1 MVTTVTATVLV
12 WKKHLELIVEAYADD
27 VIGARVGLGAIGCLL
42 VVVAVNADEV
52 TGIEA
57 NLFIDV
63 PCATQSDAV
72 TVAGERGVL
81 LITVAEAVVRA
92 LAPATDGEAVV
103 DVVLHTSEEL
113 MGAVGEFFLTVA
125 THTGVLIVEE
135 VVLDGSAEL
144 VGEFIAGSNRE
155 QGRHV
160 VAGTDAV
167 LIWALEDDTIK
178 AVVCSRGGYGS
189 IHLLNRIPAEKF
201 QQHPKWIIGHG
212 DIAILLYAIAGANVM
227 SIHGPMAFQIASS
240 QEPATSITR
249 NILFG
254 TLPQY
259 KIPANPYNRIGHA
272 EGILIGGNL
281 SSISAIAGSRF
292 HLPSKQNVILF
303 IEEVEESLHSIDRLF
318 YSLSLKLNF
327 ENVKGIIFGTF
338 NSVRYDLQYGSVE
351 QMLIAH
357 LHNYEIPVCCGFP
370 VGSNSCIPLIEGALC
385 SLDVR
390 GDSATLTYRIKGSV
404 EPYEVDIDTPQ
415 LLKEKQL

>member
-1 MVTTVTATVLV
+1 MYQGKKMIQPSYLKEGDKVALV
-12 WKKHLELIVEAYADD
+12 SPAYWVPQEALQQAADTIRSWGLQPIIGPHTNNLNVNAYA
-27 VIGARVGLGAIGCLL
+27 GT
-42 VVVAVNADEV
+42 ADE
-52 TGIEA
+52 
-57 NLFIDV
+57 
-63 PCATQSDAV
+63 
-72 TVAGERGVL
+72 
-81 LITVAEAVVRA
+81 RA
-92 LAPATDGEAVV
+92 AD
-103 DVVLHTSEEL
+103 
-113 MGAVGEFFLTVA
+113 
-125 THTGVLIVEE
+125 
-135 VVLDGSAEL
+135 
-144 VGEFIAGSNRE
+144 
-155 QGRHV
+155 
-160 VAGTDAV
+160 

-259 KIPANPYNRIGHA
+259 RVPANPYNRIGYA

-292 HLPSKQNVILF
+292 HLLSKQNVILF

-370 VGSNSCIPLIEGALC
+370 VGSNSCFPLIEGALC

-390 GDSATLTYRIKGSV
+390 GDSATLTYNIKGSV